1 MRTEYQTTH
10 KHPLWNKWQPLR
22 TRVHPTE
29 MKGDHPAPLLYATMP
44 KPDRRRAVII
54 TSYEAMITQI
64 RLYRAARSGYIP
76 EQVSIAELYDHV
88 FGDISGTVSKTQMGH
103 MVVSSLLYE
112 PRKLINR
119 KSIGK
124 PTMSYLFYTN
134 LDLQYGLEWMICTW
148 LWKFLNE
155 TVAPGTVSGPE
166 DMAEELDVLA
176 GADAKTLQEQYEEPL
191 TGWEMAEPN
200 WDQLTFGFTERLPPM
215 GWKPQIQERGPKP
228 RDLSKL

>member
-1 MRTEYQTTH
+1 M
-10 KHPLWNKWQPLR
+10 
-22 TRVHPTE
+22 
-29 MKGDHPAPLLYATMP
+29 
-44 KPDRRRAVII
+44 I

-88 FGDISGTVSKTQMGH
+88 FGDISGTVSKTQMGY

-148 LWKFLNE
+148 LWKFLNDD
-155 TVAPGTVSGPE
+155 VARRVLDRIHGPE
-166 DMAEELDVLA
+166 AMDRELEILAFTEEQEYRALYEESYPSTRFTDPDWDSLINGFNEVDYYMKMPGRVRPRPGPPLKSYTI
-176 GADAKTLQEQYEEPL
+176 KTL
-191 TGWEMAEPN
+191 
-200 WDQLTFGFTERLPPM
+200 
-215 GWKPQIQERGPKP
+215 
-228 RDLSKL
+228 